1 MGALDAARLL
11 SARQNGALT
20 FEQLCRAGLS
30 RRRVQG
36 LVERGELTRLH
47 RSVYRF
53 GPVTLPYCPETAA
66 VLACG
71 PKAVVSHRSASYLY
85 GMLPRAEGPVHVT
98 VTGGG
103 HRQGDEGTVVHE
115 TS

>member
-1 MGALDAARLL
+1 MGALDAAPLL
-11 SARQNGALT
+11 AVRQHGALT
-20 FEQLCRAGLS
+20 FEQLCRAGVS

-53 GPVTLPYCPETAA
+53 GPVALPYCPETAA

-71 PKAVVSHRSASYLY
+71 PKAVASHRSAAYLY
-85 GMLPRAEGPVHVT
+85 GMLPRAMGPVHVT
-98 VTGGG
+98 IGAN
-103 HRQGDEGTVVHE
+103 H
-115 TS
+115 